1 MSVLRTALAEGVD
14 VVVLTDH
21 NTIDGYLSVK
31 GELSSL
37 APLVVLPGVEV
48 TCRGGA
54 SGIHVLGVFDDNH
67 LDTRLSGL
75 LAQLG
80 LGPADRS
87 VNGLSEF
94 DIVGTCDAIHE
105 IGGLAIAAHAASS
118 KGVLHELRGLQL
130 QRLMADCP
138 FDAVELS
145 TPEQL
150 RRGREALARI
160 GLLGEVPIVS
170 GTDSHRALHSRG
182 SDRPDGPGTRPT
194 VLRASGANSVATIR
208 EALPSAIPVQDRLVE
223 GTPLRDILRGER
235 SDVAVVWRADDRHAV
250 TRAVAAMATS
260 GRGSVY
266 LGVRRGGR
274 GGAGVVVHRSIP
286 HPFEI
291 ERWIWQDV
299 EPVPAI
305 RFATREHK
313 GREFVSVEIPEGL
326 NPFVYSADERV
337 LEWFDGKPRRPRAA
351 AASHAQLLRS
361 LRQFV
366 DDGTIADLRA
376 TAPELIAPSRLEGI
390 FPWRGYLDHNEHTA
404 ALSAV
409 VRQLARGTDSAIL
422 RGWAYS
428 EHARVEELAVEHV
441 KRLTRDLGIAEAKR
455 GLRKRLDEIGTSRT
469 LTKRVIGAFENAT
482 SSVSAA
488 EPEDM
493 ASRDVV
499 ENACRRIDEAIG
511 DAGLGERMRKA
522 AVDEGKRVN
531 EMLAVLVSDTNVE
544 VILEALVDEESA
556 DTQEPIRAALIDART
571 PLHLDQLTGAD
582 ALAERDVVLVGT
594 TDADGAGS
602 RRTLVAVPA
611 PVKSSSDLLRSHEEL
626 AKFNPGHVIP
636 HDELLQLIEVRR
648 ELAPTEAQRLTA
660 FRSAV
665 RARLPAWWVTSDD
678 LSAELLAGCLIK
690 AMPSTRSGQELERI
704 LRCLALIPG
713 DHEKHGDS
721 AAAASRA
728 RGVHEMRDILRQP
741 WDERVH
747 QLAVQVHRL
756 DELEDGVVRLGGQAI
771 EHHGQTIVQALR
783 AGSLRVQELSKPD
796 AEAVARALPVVP
808 SETIFHL
815 FVLGIRNKWQ
825 TASALLRFDEATF
838 GPSWLRSGIRSSEL
852 LAK

>member
-1 MSVLRTALAEGVD
+1 MTSSTANSTGRMPSIMTIDFHVHTPASADFMGPGDVMSVLRTALAEGVD

-31 GELSSL
+31 GELSTL
-37 APLVVLPGVEV
+37 APLVVLPGVEL

-54 SGIHVLGVFDDNH
+54 SGIHVLGVFDDKH
-67 LDTRLSGL
+67 VDTRPSGL

-150 RRGREALARI
+150 RRGQEALARI
-160 GLLGEVPIVS
+160 GLLGAIPIVS

-313 GREFVSVEIPEGL
+313 GREFVTVEIDPGQRSSKEG
-326 NPFVYSADERV
+326 
-337 LEWFDGKPRRPRAA
+337 GTPRP
-351 AASHAQLLRS
+351 SS
-361 LRQFV
+361 
-366 DDGTIADLRA
+366 TPA
-376 TAPELIAPSRLEGI
+376 TAHGPR
-390 FPWRGYLDHNEHTA
+390 
-404 ALSAV
+404 
-409 VRQLARGTDSAIL
+409 
-422 RGWAYS
+422 
-428 EHARVEELAVEHV
+428 
-441 KRLTRDLGIAEAKR
+441 
-455 GLRKRLDEIGTSRT
+455 
-469 LTKRVIGAFENAT
+469 
-482 SSVSAA
+482 
-488 EPEDM
+488 
-493 ASRDVV
+493 
-499 ENACRRIDEAIG
+499 
-511 DAGLGERMRKA
+511 
-522 AVDEGKRVN
+522 
-531 EMLAVLVSDTNVE
+531 
-544 VILEALVDEESA
+544 
-556 DTQEPIRAALIDART
+556 
-571 PLHLDQLTGAD
+571 
-582 ALAERDVVLVGT
+582 
-594 TDADGAGS
+594 
-602 RRTLVAVPA
+602 PA
-611 PVKSSSDLLRSHEEL
+611 P
-626 AKFNPGHVIP
+626 P
-636 HDELLQLIEVRR
+636 
-648 ELAPTEAQRLTA
+648 
-660 FRSAV
+660 
-665 RARLPAWWVTSDD
+665 
-678 LSAELLAGCLIK
+678 
-690 AMPSTRSGQELERI
+690 
-704 LRCLALIPG
+704 
-713 DHEKHGDS
+713 
-721 AAAASRA
+721 
-728 RGVHEMRDILRQP
+728 
-741 WDERVH
+741 
-747 QLAVQVHRL
+747 
-756 DELEDGVVRLGGQAI
+756 
-771 EHHGQTIVQALR
+771 
-783 AGSLRVQELSKPD
+783 
-796 AEAVARALPVVP
+796 
-808 SETIFHL
+808 
-815 FVLGIRNKWQ
+815 
-825 TASALLRFDEATF
+825 
-838 GPSWLRSGIRSSEL
+838 
-852 LAK
+852 